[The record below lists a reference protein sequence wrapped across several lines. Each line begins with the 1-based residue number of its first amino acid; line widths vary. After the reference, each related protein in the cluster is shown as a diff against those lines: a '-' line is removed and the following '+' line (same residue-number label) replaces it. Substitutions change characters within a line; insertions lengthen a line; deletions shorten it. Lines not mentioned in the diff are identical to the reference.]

1 MKEVKD
7 ISNAKLDEV
16 KKDVN
21 DCTEEKKQVVL
32 DDMFASLLNSW
43 VKATSG
49 SDD

>member
-7 ISNAKLDEV
+7 TSNAKLDEAE
-16 KKDVN
+16 KDVN
-21 DCTEEKKQVVL
+21 DNTEKEKQVVL
-32 DDMFASLLNSW
+32 DDVFARLLNSW

>member
-16 KKDVN
+16 EKDVN
-21 DCTEEKKQVVL
+21 DVTEEEKQAML
-32 DDMFASLLNSW
+32 DDVFARLLNSW

>member
-7 ISNAKLDEV
+7 ISSVKQDEV
-16 KKDVN
+16 EKDVN
-21 DCTEEKKQVVL
+21 DVTEEEKQVML
-32 DDMFASLLNSW
+32 DDVFARLLNSW

>member
-16 KKDVN
+16 EKDVN
-21 DCTEEKKQVVL
+21 DVTEEENQVML
-32 DDMFASLLNSW
+32 DDVFARLLNSW

-49 SDD
+49 SDE